1 MIRFLFLLYFV
12 LFIPGWSTA
21 SEPALPTLPVDSEQL
36 KAIYSGNEEMHY
48 VVSWSGGIKIGDLY
62 LTTALLENEKSLSIR
77 ARVKD
82 YGLFHLFY
90 PVDDGFVTLVNG
102 SLKLPYRYEVE
113 QHEGHSSSTTRRLTL
128 YDQEN
133 LQVRYQKNKGAW
145 KNFSLSGPAYNE
157 FSSFYI
163 TRALSFAGE
172 HPVVPTFVDEKRH
185 EVVVTLLAREK
196 KKSIFGEVETIKVI
210 PKMDFKGL
218 YDKDG
223 DTVFWLT
230 DDDCRI
236 PVVIQSKIVV
246 GSLVAEL
253 VSYKNPACPQWTGRK
268 KIKQKIELG
277 D

>member
-1 MIRFLFLLYFV
+1 MTRFLFLFYFV
-12 LFIPGWSTA
+12 LFVPGWSA
-21 SEPALPTLPVDSEQL
+21 AGEPALPTLPVTSERM
-36 KAIYSGNEEMHY
+36 KIIYSGNEEMHY

-62 LTTALLENEKSLSIR
+62 LTTSLLDNEKSLEIK

-82 YGLFHLFY
+82 YGLFRLFY
-90 PVDDGFVTLVNG
+90 PVDDSFVTMVGG
-102 SLKLPYRYEVE
+102 SLELPYRYEVE
-113 QHEGHSSSTTRRLTL
+113 QHEGHSSSTTHRLTL

-133 LQVRYQKNKGAW
+133 LQVRYQKNKEPW
-145 KNFSLSGPAYNE
+145 KKFTLSGPVYNE

-163 TRALSFAGE
+163 TRALSFAGK
-172 HPVVPTFVDEKRH
+172 HPVVPAFVDEKRH
-185 EVVVTLLAREK
+185 EVVVTLLAGEK
-196 KKSIFGEVETIKVI
+196 KKSIFGKVDTIKVM

-230 DDDCRI
+230 DDNCRI
-236 PVVIQSKIVV
+236 PVIIQSKIVV

-253 VSYKNPACPQWTGRK
+253 VSYKNPACPQWSGRK
-268 KIKQKIELG
+268 KIKQQIELG